1 MVSSV
6 PRWSINWDSVKQTTG
21 CSFTAEGT
29 NSVTNEPK
37 FTINVIYNDTFEES
51 VQFRKVLIYFTA

>member
-1 MVSSV
+1 MVYKLGQCETNNRVQFLS
-6 PRWSINWDSVKQTTG
+6 
-21 CSFTAEGT
+21 EGT